1 MKNFKIIILFLCLN
15 LGFSTGC
22 SDYLDI
28 VPDNIVDV
36 DDVFGS
42 RINADKFLKT
52 CYGYLPTVVRPFHDP
67 NWIASKSDELWY
79 YQDAGQFPSLGWGNT
94 PMGLAVMEGGQNAS
108 DPYLNYWDGALG
120 ADKNFLWEAIRECN
134 IFLENVEEN
143 NVVPDMSAEERVWW
157 IGEVR
162 FLKAYYHFYLMHL
175 YGPIPIIDRNLEI
188 SATPDEVRIFR
199 EPIDDVV
206 NFIVEQ
212 IEKAEEYLIEAESD
226 KQVGGNND
234 FGGRITTS
242 IAKAVKAKVLV
253 WAASRLFN
261 GNEFYINFKD
271 PRSGLPLIPAG
282 DPDIEKW
289 QRAADACREAIEWIE
304 LGQYHELYSET
315 STNNSIPN
323 GVSAETRLKYKLR
336 YAVTDPFNREIIWPS
351 THPTTGF
358 NGSAFQHN
366 LWQMSLAR
374 ESMPTFR
381 AMASGSGNHSGSI
394 GTTLN
399 MAEQF
404 YTSNGLFIEDDE
416 EWLQYIGGRERRY
429 DTRQVGASDTVYHKY
444 YLMQGAT
451 TAQLNF
457 RREPRFYAYVG
468 FDGGIWEGAGQSE
481 DESYWVN
488 KRSTL
493 LNQNIPTGY
502 YMKKVVSPASSFSP
516 SSTAYTVQS
525 EPYTFPYMRL
535 AELYLL
541 YAEAINEAEGPNGPN
556 RFALFKYI
564 DAVRTRAGLLGVEA
578 TWNQSMSNKKRYET
592 QNGMREI
599 IRKERTVELCFEG
612 KRGEDMRRWREAH
625 IEFSK
630 PIRGWNGP
638 VSSTNEGYYRIREYY
653 TPSYT
658 TKDYLWPIRARNI
671 DVNRNLVQNP
681 GW

>member
-1 MKNFKIIILFLCLN
+1 MKNFKIIFLLLCLN
-15 LGFSTGC
+15 TGLVTSC

-28 VPDNIVDV
+28 VPDNIVGV

-42 RINADKFLKT
+42 RLNADKFLKT

-67 NWIASKSDELWY
+67 NWIASKSDEIWY
-79 YQDAGQFPSLGWGNT
+79 FEDQGQFPSVGYGST
-94 PMGLAVMEGGQNAS
+94 PMGLVIMEGYQDAS
-108 DPYLNYWDGALG
+108 NPYLNYWDGALG

-143 NVVPDMSAEERVWW
+143 NVVPDMSEEERIWW
-157 IGEVR
+157 IGEVK

-175 YGPIPIIDRNLEI
+175 YGPIPIVRRNLTI
-188 SATPDEVRIFR
+188 SATPDEVRVFR

-212 IEKAEEYLIEAESD
+212 IEEAEKYLIEAKSD
-226 KQVGGNND
+226 EQVSGNND

-242 IAKAVKAKVLV
+242 IAKAIKAKVLV
-253 WAASRLFN
+253 WAASKLFN
-261 GNEFYINFKD
+261 GNEFYTNFKD
-271 PRSGLPLIPAG
+271 SKGRQLIPAG
-282 DPDIEKW
+282 EPDIEKW
-289 QRAADACREAIEWIE
+289 QRAVTACKEAIVWIE
-304 LGQYHELYSET
+304 QGRYHELYSET
-315 STNNSIPN
+315 TSVNAIPFD
-323 GVSAETRLKYKLR
+323 VSPETKLKYKLR
-336 YAVTDPFNREIIWPS
+336 YAVTDPFNKEIIWPS

-358 NGSAFQHN
+358 NGSAMQPN
-366 LWQMSLAR
+366 LWQMNLAR
-374 ESMPTFR
+374 ESLPTFR

-404 YTSNGLFIEDDE
+404 YTRNGLFLEDDE
-416 EWLQYIGGRERRY
+416 EWLQYVGGMERRY
-429 DTRQVGASDTVYHKY
+429 DTRQVGAADTIDHKY
-444 YLMQGAT
+444 YLRRGAT

-468 FDGGIWEGAGQSE
+468 FDGGIWEGAGQPE
-481 DESYWVN
+481 NDSYWVN
-488 KRSTL
+488 KSSTL
-493 LNQNIPTGY
+493 LSTNISTGY
-502 YMKKVVSPASSFSP
+502 YMKKVVHPQSSFSP
-516 SSTAYTVQS
+516 SSTAYTVKS

-556 RFALFKYI
+556 SADLFKYI
-564 DAVRTRAGLLGVEA
+564 DAVRDRAGLLGVKD
-578 TWNQSMSNKKRYET
+578 TWDQSISNKKRYET
-592 QNGMREI
+592 QDGMRQI

-630 PIRGWNGP
+630 PIRGWTGP

-658 TKDYLWPIRARNI
+658 TKDYLWPIKSSNI

-681 GW
+681 EW